1 MKANLLTLLLL
12 IIVSVSAQSQIKS
25 FTLTDVSGGSVVSL
39 DQYTSSAGVV
49 VLFTS
54 NACPYDTYY
63 TERLASLVN
72 SYSGRIPF
80 LLVNAHLDPEES
92 EENMKAKAS
101 GWSFKAPYLADKNQV
116 AMSALGA
123 RRSPEA
129 FLLKPEKGSFV
140 VLYSGAIDDNPQE
153 PGAVT
158 TQHLRNAIDSL
169 LAGKLITH
177 HQERAVG
184 CSIRKK

>member
-1 MKANLLTLLLL
+1 MRVHLIAFLILNSIATL
-12 IIVSVSAQSQIKS
+12 AQPPVKS
-25 FTLTDVSGGSVVSL
+25 FALTDVTSGSSVSL
-39 DQYTSSAGVV
+39 DDYASSSGVV

-63 TERLASLVN
+63 TERLTSLMN
-72 SYSGRIPF
+72 SYSGKVPF

-92 EENMKAKAS
+92 EEKMKVKAS
-101 GWSFKAPYLADKNQV
+101 AWSFKVPYLADKNQI
-116 AMSALGA
+116 ALSALSA

-129 FLLKPEKGSFV
+129 FLLKHVKGNFV

-158 TQHLRNAIDSL
+158 AQHLRNAIDDL
-169 LAGKLITH
+169 LAGKQGVH
-177 HQERAVG
+177 PQQRAVG

>member
-1 MKANLLTLLLL
+1 MRARLITLLLFAC
-12 IIVSVSAQSQIKS
+12 VSASAQTPVKS
-25 FTLTDVSGGSVVSL
+25 FVLTDVISGSVVSL
-39 DQYTSSAGVV
+39 DNYASAAGVV

-63 TERLASLVN
+63 TERLTSLIN
-72 SYSGRIPF
+72 SYSGKVPF

-101 GWSFKAPYLADKNQV
+101 TWSFKVPYLADKNQV
-116 AMSALGA
+116 AMNALSA

-129 FLLKPEKGSFV
+129 FLLKHVKENFV
-140 VLYSGAIDDNPQE
+140 ILYSGAIDDNPQE

-158 TQHLRNAIDSL
+158 VQHLRNAIDSL
-169 LAGKLITH
+169 LAGKSVTH

-184 CSIRKK
+184 CSIRRK

>member
-1 MKANLLTLLLL
+1 MKANLVILLLFMGF
-12 IIVSVSAQSQIKS
+12 SAAAQPPVKS
-25 FTLTDVSGGSVVSL
+25 FTLTDVTHGAAVSL
-39 DQYTSSAGVV
+39 DSYASSSGVV

-63 TERLASLVN
+63 TERLTSLIN
-72 SYSGRIPF
+72 SYLGKVPF
-80 LLVNAHLDPEES
+80 LLVNSHLDPEES
-92 EENMKAKAS
+92 EENMKVKAS
-101 GWSFKAPYLADKNQV
+101 AWPFKEPYLADKNQV

-129 FLLKPEKGSFV
+129 FLLKPVKGNFV

-158 TQHLRNAIDSL
+158 VQHLRNAIDGL
-169 LAGKLITH
+169 LAGKHGTH

>member
-1 MKANLLTLLLL
+1 MRAILVT
-12 IIVSVSAQSQIKS
+12 IILSIGFSTSAQTPVKS
-25 FTLTDVSGGSVVSL
+25 FILTDVTSGSAVSL
-39 DQYTSSAGVV
+39 DNYASSAGVV

-63 TERLASLVN
+63 TERLTSLIN
-72 SYSGRIPF
+72 SYSGKVPF

-92 EENMKAKAS
+92 EENMKVKAS
-101 GWSFKAPYLADKNQV
+101 AWSYRAPYLADKNQV
-116 AMSALGA
+116 AMNALSA

-129 FLLKPEKGSFV
+129 FLLKHVKDNYV
-140 VLYSGAIDDNPQE
+140 VVYSGAIDDNPQE
-153 PGAVT
+153 PGAVSV
-158 TQHLRNAIDSL
+158 QYLRNAIDSL
-169 LAGKLITH
+169 VTGKQGVH

>member
-1 MKANLLTLLLL
+1 MRANLITLLLF
-12 IIVSVSAQSQIKS
+12 VCVSASAQTPVKS
-25 FTLTDVSGGSVVSL
+25 FILTDVTSGAVVSL
-39 DQYTSSAGVV
+39 DNYASASGVV

-63 TERLASLVN
+63 TERLTSLIN
-72 SYSGRIPF
+72 SYSGKVPF

-92 EENMKAKAS
+92 EENMKIKALD
-101 GWSFKAPYLADKNQV
+101 WSFKAPYLADKNQV
-116 AMSALGA
+116 AMSALSA

-129 FLLKPEKGSFV
+129 FLLKHVKENFV

-158 TQHLRNAIDSL
+158 VQHLRNAIDSL
-169 LAGKLITH
+169 IAGKQGAH